1 MPGSAAGHLRHGGIA
16 LGRIHADA
24 ATPAWHEHPG
34 TSFGSYRQPDMIIER
49 KTLKMAG
56 HELISTQFNDLEA
69 DPNGPQAA
77 APPTGAG
84 ARA

>member
-1 MPGSAAGHLRHGGIA
+1 
-16 LGRIHADA
+16 
-24 ATPAWHEHPG
+24 
-34 TSFGSYRQPDMIIER
+34 MIIER